1 MTITPRAVVVDR
13 VCCDHTGRNLAGAV
27 ECAHQIY
34 PQRPPKQV
42 KVMSCTRE
50 TVFAAPPIPAQLTRT
65 RATPCAFSAVLIP
78 FATDSDRRRQRVQKK
93 APIAAARSWPDCSF
107 RSKIGTFKLLSANS
121 HAVASPKPDA
131 PPVTIAPLP
140 VKSCTKRSP
149 WFRFLPNVPRLFFSA
164 FCYVSKQFYS
174 LAKRRDAFPNCAA
187 MRRTYHGR

>member
-1 MTITPRAVVVDR
+1 MCPSDLHATSAQTGQGHELHARNSLCGPTDSGAIDQNTGHPMRFFGSLDTFRDR
-13 VCCDHTGRNLAGAV
+13 FG
-27 ECAHQIY
+27 
-34 PQRPPKQV
+34 
-42 KVMSCTRE
+42 SE
-50 TVFAAPPIPAQLTRT
+50 TST
-65 RATPCAFSAVLIP
+65 RA
-78 FATDSDRRRQRVQKK
+78 KK